1 MALLEV
7 WNMEGQWEIHL
18 ASPLEP
24 EQSSVPVH
32 LYTMLSLEP
41 EQKQSEDWQ
50 GVRRL
55 PHTLWQICLNNEEK
69 PVK

>member
-18 ASPLEP
+18 AGPLEP

-41 EQKQSEDWQ
+41 EQKQSEDW
-50 GVRRL
+50 
-55 PHTLWQICLNNEEK
+55 HTLWQICLNNEEK